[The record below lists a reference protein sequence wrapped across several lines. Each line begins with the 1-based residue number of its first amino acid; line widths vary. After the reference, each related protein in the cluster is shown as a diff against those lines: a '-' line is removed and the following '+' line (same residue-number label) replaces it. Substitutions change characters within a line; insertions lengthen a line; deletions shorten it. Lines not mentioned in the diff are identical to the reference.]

1 MGSREEHILSAPTTD
16 EPMVKRGLLTFYPL
30 KSIGRVVNGGVNE
43 GKIAFGE
50 ILKALKS
57 Q

>member
-43 GKIAFGE
+43 GKIAFGK